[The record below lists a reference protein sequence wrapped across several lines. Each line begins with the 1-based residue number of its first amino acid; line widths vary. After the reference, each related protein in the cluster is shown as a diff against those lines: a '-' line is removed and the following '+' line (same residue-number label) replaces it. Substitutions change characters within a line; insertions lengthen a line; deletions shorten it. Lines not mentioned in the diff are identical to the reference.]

1 MVKRKRASKRAST
14 GRKRKTPRRRIGV
27 TSFMRAALP
36 PMSRKRLRATP
47 SSRTRGDRVVVPVGP
62 YPYVYPW
69 HPLYH
74 TPSINIWNPRNPAA
88 DAAPA
93 PAAAAA
99 PAADAAAGA
108 AGGGLM
114 RQGMLHRGEGEH
126 PGAAGVPAGVP
137 GVGRGGDPGPAGARQ
152 RRARRRRPKR
162 R

>member
-47 SSRTRGDRVVVPVGP
+47 SSRTRGDRIVVPVGP

-108 AGGGLM
+108 APPRRIIAGNL
-114 RQGMLHRGEGEH
+114 
-126 PGAAGVPAGVP
+126 GAAGAIPEGERGAPAGLP

-152 RRARRRRPKR
+152 RRAKRRRPKR